1 MQSINSKLK
10 NSFFLPPLTY
20 LSIHP
25 SYIHWVPTR
34 CCLLLDNVGVSQLPF
49 WWNSIQKLQKI
60 NSLFSPGPWLLK
72 GTDNN
77 LHIFLKSKEPPRY
90 AAMWSVHFNKL
101 LNWDE
106 LLELLVGYER
116 HKNNKTG
123 LIHTRDCSIWNI
135 INRLI
140 QLSQSGINHEC
151 ATYMRGKVINQRA
164 SLSWR
169 GLHWSWEGGLNTQQ
183 TVTEEVEKSRWSQR
197 TREGWEVLLAR
208 YVETGGKEDRYHHV
222 LGGQNKVCR
231 KRARVSILGI

>member
-1 MQSINSKLK
+1 MTSAPG
-10 NSFFLPPLTY
+10 PPCRA
-20 LSIHP
+20 
-25 SYIHWVPTR
+25 HWQTWHGTVQGR
-34 CCLLLDNVGVSQLPF
+34 DSGSCGCLILAGCGGWYADKRPFIPGGSQLGFCAIILLSVIISGKPD
-49 WWNSIQKLQKI
+49 LQTAHLGTFL
-60 NSLFSPGPWLLK
+60 SMLLFCLQCH
-72 GTDNN
+72 D
-77 LHIFLKSKEPPRY
+77 R
-90 AAMWSVHFNKL
+90 SVHFNKL